1 MRWRYLLAA
10 LAALALPAVPAA
22 AADWVD
28 EWQALAARTGF
39 EGHRKFADL
48 LADPAAI
55 AL

>member
-1 MRWRYLLAA
+1 MMWRRLLQG
-10 LAALALPAVPAA
+10 LALLGLSAWPAA
-22 AADWVD
+22 AAEWVD

-48 LADPAAI
+48 LADPAAV